1 MSNLFLKNNVKNI
14 MNNNSTESSLNLNK
28 ILNISSHNNI
38 KPRQS
43 TNSVTSSNIL
53 QSVTNL
59 SSTSYD
65 NIQNGGASVTS
76 SANMSKINSSDIN
89 NLLSM
94 LTSESNVNT
103 ASDNVEN
110 KLKSLLNQ
118 NGGAQSET
126 ATEELEYRLKNLLQT
141 GGNMSE
147 DINTEVLENKL
158 KNIINKSQKG
168 GAKAVLALGGLV
180 ALGALLNKMHVSE
193 TESEI
198 NSSKIIGAPVESV
211 KPLPTV
217 VESAT
222 SSEEPKD
229 ISVSDTSVFVPPK
242 KVAPESKPFITTTEV
257 SPTSASPEP
266 DKRLKALEQ
275 EGGSHPAMVA
285 YREMCKFVADELKI
299 PNGPSAKK
307 IASQLQKDVKEKMP
321 SITPDRLVA
330 EAKKI
335 FQSNESK
342 YEKLSNSLKK

>member
-1 MSNLFLKNNVKNI
+1 MSNLFLKNSVKNI

-28 ILNISSHNNI
+28 ILNITNNNNI

-43 TNSVTSSNIL
+43 TSSVTSSNIL

-65 NIQNGGASVTS
+65 NNQNGGGSVTS

-94 LTSESNVNT
+94 LTSESNVN
-103 ASDNVEN
+103 SENDNIEN

-118 NGGAQSET
+118 NGGAYSET
-126 ATEELEYRLKNLLQT
+126 ATEELENRLQNLLQ
-141 GGNMSE
+141 S

-168 GAKAVLALGGLV
+168 GAKAILALGGL
-180 ALGALLNKMHVSE
+180 AAIGALLKKMNVSE
-193 TESEI
+193 TESEL
-198 NSSKIIGAPVESV
+198 NSSKIIEKPDQSA

-217 VESAT
+217 AESAT

-229 ISVSDTSVFVPPK
+229 MPLSDTSVFVPAT
-242 KVAPESKPFITTTEV
+242 KVPAESKPFITTTDV
-257 SPTSASPEP
+257 SSTSPEP
-266 DKRLKALEQ
+266 DNRLKALEKDQ
-275 EGGSHPAMVA
+275 DGGSHPAMVA

-321 SITPDRLVA
+321 TITPDKLVA
-330 EAKKI
+330 EAKKM